1 MVSCCSELWSP
12 LRGLLL
18 RLLPGGRGRGRAVR
32 GVLLRRLRVGGGPVH
47 RGYMPHLLSDHMI
60 YQHFIRSTGGESEKE
75 QSCADTGELGPD
87 LHHLGGDQDHLIR
100 GAGGWPPRG
109 DPQADQQTRRLLSH
123 GPEGPRRLPK
133 YSHIPKV
140 FSQST
145 CNVTEP
151 SSSSK
156 SFYITM
162 NIGKNFDKKFSIDG
176 LKEQTW
182 YKMVLSQKQIGVK
195 TTNY

>member
-1 MVSCCSELWSP
+1 M
-12 LRGLLL
+12 RGL
-18 RLLPGGRGRGRAVR
+18 V
-32 GVLLRRLRVGGGPVH
+32 LRRLRLGGGPVH
-47 RGYMPHLLSDHMI
+47 RGYIPHLLSDHMI
-60 YQHFIRSTGGESEKE
+60 FRHFIRSTGGESEKE

-87 LHHLGGDQDHLIR
+87 LHHLGGDQDQLIP
-100 GAGGWPPRG
+100 GAGGGPPRG
-109 DPQADQQTRRLLSH
+109 DPQADQQTRGLLPH
-123 GPEGPRRLPK
+123 GPKGPRRLLK
-133 YSHIPKV
+133 YSHTKEVI
-140 FSQST
+140 SQST

-182 YKMVLSQKQIGVK
+182 YKMVLSQQQIGVK
-195 TTNY
+195 TSNY

>member
-1 MVSCCSELWSP
+1 MKVRKNNLVQTLESWGPTFTISVEIKVTSFQAQEA
-12 LRGLLL
+12 GHHGEIL
-18 RLLPGGRGRGRAVR
+18 RLTSRPGDCCLMGQRVPAVF
-32 GVLLRRLRVGGGPVH
+32 
-47 RGYMPHLLSDHMI
+47 LSTVI
-60 YQHFIRSTGGESEKE
+60 YIQ
-75 QSCADTGELGPD
+75 
-87 LHHLGGDQDHLIR
+87 
-100 GAGGWPPRG
+100 
-109 DPQADQQTRRLLSH
+109 
-123 GPEGPRRLPK
+123 
-133 YSHIPKV
+133 KV
-140 FSQST
+140 ISKST

>member
-1 MVSCCSELWSP
+1 M
-12 LRGLLL
+12 RGL
-18 RLLPGGRGRGRAVR
+18 
-32 GVLLRRLRVGGGPVH
+32 LLRRLRVGGGPVH
-47 RGYMPHLLSDHMI
+47 RGYMPHLLSDHMIMI

-75 QSCADTGELGPD
+75 QSCADTGELGPN
-87 LHHLGGDQDHLIR
+87 LHHLGGDQGHLVP
-100 GAGGWPPRG
+100 GAGGGPPRG

-123 GPEGPRRLPK
+123 GPEGTRRLPK
-133 YSHIPKV
+133 YSYIQKV
-140 FSQST
+140 IAQNKCFYVKVS
-145 CNVTEP
+145 NVTEP

>member
-1 MVSCCSELWSP
+1 M
-12 LRGLLL
+12 RGL
-18 RLLPGGRGRGRAVR
+18 V
-32 GVLLRRLRVGGGPVH
+32 LRRLRLGGGPVH

-60 YQHFIRSTGGESEKE
+60 FRHFIRSTGGESEKE

-87 LHHLGGDQDHLIR
+87 LHHLGGDQDQLIP
-100 GAGGWPPRG
+100 GTGGGPPRG
-109 DPQADQQTRRLLSH
+109 DPPADQQTRRLLPH
-123 GPEGPRRLPK
+123 GPEGPRRLLK
-133 YSHIPKV
+133 YSHIQKV
-140 FSQST
+140 ISQSKRIL
-145 CNVTEP
+145 CIKSDVTEP

-182 YKMVLSQKQIGVK
+182 YKMVLSQQQIGVK
-195 TTNY
+195 TSNY